1 MTTIEN
7 RRFALFAAVGVILF
21 LLYQAWQKDFAP
33 KPQPVAEAPAAP
45 VDDVPGATSGS
56 DDVPAASSA
65 TPKPSAADP
74 AAAPA
79 AAAAA
84 EQRITVQT
92 DKLTAVISTRGGDLR
107 RLVLI
112 GFPVAKQ
119 RPDDPVALLDDQGG
133 RLFVVQSGLTSAA
146 GPIAT
151 HNDVYRSAH
160 ASYALAD
167 GADTLEVPLE
177 FSDAQGRR
185 VVKTWRFT
193 RGSYVVELSQRLAN
207 GSAAPVTA
215 NPYVQLHNDPFA
227 AGEAPPFTPTFAGIG
242 LYQQK
247 EGGPNYR
254 FHKVSFDD
262 LAEEPVEQRQ
272 AGGWLAMLQHY
283 FLAAVIPPADD
294 TATFIAKPHGRRG
307 HLGQYVGA
315 PHEIAPGAEQAFTT
329 RLYLGPKVQSGL
341 APQPDTRG
349 LFDKVFDLDGLQY
362 VAPGLELTLDYG
374 VLGALAKPLY
384 WLLSWFHEL
393 THNWGAAII
402 LLTFAVKL
410 AMFKLS
416 EAQYRGMAK
425 MKKYAPRIQE
435 LKERYGDDRERM
447 HKAMME
453 LYKKEKFN
461 PLAGCWPLLI
471 QFPVF
476 IALYWVLLESV
487 ELRQADFALW
497 LNDLSAPDPF
507 YVMPALFAI
516 TMFVQQRLSGN
527 VVMDPMQQRVMSLM
541 PWMMGVFFAFFPV
554 GLVLYWFVSNLIGIA
569 QQWYITRKLER
580 EGLSHR

>member
-7 RRFALFAAVGVILF
+7 RRFALMVAVGVILF

-33 KPQPVAEAPAAP
+33 KSTPGPVPPPAAEAPASG
-45 VDDVPGATSGS
+45 DVPSGAPDGDVPVATGE
-56 DDVPAASSA
+56 VPAASAA
-65 TPKPSAADP
+65 TPQP

-79 AAAAA
+79 NAAA
-84 EQRITVQT
+84 QRITVQT
-92 DKLTAVISTRGGDLR
+92 DKLTAVISTQGGDLR
-107 RLVLI
+107 RLVLL
-112 GFPVAKQ
+112 GYPVAKQ
-119 RPDDPVALLDDQGG
+119 RPDEQVALLDDQAG
-133 RLFVVQSGLTSAA
+133 RWFVVQSGLTSAA

-151 HNDVYRSAH
+151 HKDLYRAAQ
-160 ASYALAD
+160 ASYVLAD

-177 FSDAQGRR
+177 FTDPQGRR
-185 VVKTWRFT
+185 VLKTWRFT
-193 RGSYVVELSQRLAN
+193 RGSYVVELSQRLVN
-207 GSAAPVTA
+207 GAAEPVTA
-215 NPYVQLHNDPFA
+215 NPYVQLWNDPFP
-227 AGEAPPFTPTFAGIG
+227 AGEAPPFTATFSGIG
-242 LYQQK
+242 LYERK
-247 EGGPNYR
+247 ETGDSYR
-254 FHKVSFDD
+254 FRKVSYED
-262 LAEEPVEQRQ
+262 LAEEPVEVKQ

-283 FLAAVIPPADD
+283 FFAAVIPPKDD
-294 TATFIAKPHGRRG
+294 AGTLIAKPSSTRG

-315 PHEIAPGAEQAFTT
+315 PREVAAGAEQEFTS
-329 RLYLGPKVQSGL
+329 RLYIGPK
-341 APQPDTRG
+341 
-349 LFDKVFDLDGLQY
+349 LQRELGDI
-362 VAPGLELTLDYG
+362 APGLELTIDYG
-374 VLGALAKPLY
+374 ILTPLAEPLF
-384 WLLSWFHEL
+384 WLLDWLHKL
-393 THNWGAAII
+393 TKNWGVAII
-402 LLTFAVKL
+402 LLTFVVKL
-410 AMFKLS
+410 AMYKLS

-497 LNDLSAPDPF
+497 MNDLSSPDPW
-507 YVMPALFAI
+507 YVMPVLFGI
-516 TMFVQQRLSGN
+516 TMYVQQKLSGN
-527 VVMDPMQQRVMSLM
+527 VAMDPMQQRVMSLM
-541 PWMMGVFFAFFPV
+541 PVMLTVFFAFFPV

>member
-7 RRFALFAAVGVILF
+7 RRFALMAATGVILF
-21 LLYQAWQKDFAP
+21 LLYQAWEKDFAP
-33 KPQPVAEAPAAP
+33 KPAPAPAAAAAP
-45 VDDVPGATSGS
+45 LTGGDEIPSAPTEA
-56 DDVPAASSA
+56 PAASSA
-65 TPKPSAADP
+65 AAP
-74 AAAPA
+74 GKVAVAAAPA
-79 AAAAA
+79 AAR
-84 EQRITVQT
+84 RITVRT
-92 DKLTAVISTRGGDLR
+92 DKLTAVISTEGGDLR
-107 RLVLI
+107 QVVLL
-112 GFPVAKQ
+112 GYPVTKKQ
-119 RPDDPVALLDDQGG
+119 PDAHVALLDDQGG
-133 RLFVVQSGLTSAA
+133 HWFVAQSGLTSPES
-146 GPIAT
+146 PIVSHRDLYSAQAT
-151 HNDVYRSAH
+151 N
-160 ASYALAD
+160 YALAD
-167 GADTLEVPLE
+167 GQDSIDVPLE
-177 FSDAQGRR
+177 FTDAQNRR

-193 RGSYVVELSQRLAN
+193 RGSYVVGLSQRLINA
-207 GSAAPVTA
+207 SAAPVA
-215 NPYVQLHNDPFA
+215 ASAYVQLWNDPFA
-227 AGEAPPFTPTFAGIG
+227 AGEAPPFTPTFAGVG
-242 LYQQK
+242 FYEQK
-247 EGGPNYR
+247 NGNGSYR
-254 FHKVSFDD
+254 FHKVSFED
-262 LAEEPVEQRQ
+262 LPQERIDGRQ
-272 AGGWLAMLQHY
+272 TGGWLAMLQHY
-283 FLAAVIPPADD
+283 FLAAVIPPPDESG
-294 TATFIAKPHGRRG
+294 TFIAKPSKDRG
-307 HLGQYVGA
+307 HLGQYIGA
-315 PHEIAPGAEQAFTT
+315 LREVAPGAEQEFTV
-329 RLYLGPKVQSGL
+329 RLYIGPRIQSGL

-349 LFDKVFDLDGLQY
+349 LFEKIFNLDGLEY

-374 VLGALAKPLY
+374 ILSGLAKPLY
-384 WLLSWFHEL
+384 WLLDWFHKL
-393 THNWGAAII
+393 TQNWGAAII
-402 LLTFAVKL
+402 LLTFVVKL

-497 LNDLSAPDPF
+497 LNDLSSPDPY

-516 TMFVQQRLSGN
+516 TMFVQQKLSGN
-527 VVMDPMQQRVMSLM
+527 VTMDPMQQRVMGLM

-569 QQWYITRKLER
+569 QQWYITNKLER